1 MEAAI
6 RHSAGGTASASASST
21 GMGDAMLRARFT
33 MYYLVRACH
42 DAACCSRPPMQPPP
56 STRCS
61 SLLATLRILPAMLLL
76 AMWRRVQCVQ
86 RAGVAQRHDLLSHS
100 LRQRCGAC
108 AMAYSL
114 TYVALTAPAQD
125 LIDADAFCHSEVRM
139 QGDSASLAPVPMR
152 PANNVL
158 VNHIAGQACATSS
171 TSACT
176 RSSTRCAG
184 SMMLLDSTPSSCLEA
199 AVAERFVVSCCCR
212 AVWGSLCGT
221 CWRA

>member
-21 GMGDAMLRARFT
+21 GMGDAMPRARFT

-76 AMWRRVQCVQ
+76 AMWRRVQCVEH
-86 RAGVAQRHDLLSHS
+86 AGVAQRHDLLSHS

-114 TYVALTAPAQD
+114 TYVALTAPVQD
-125 LIDADAFCHSEVRM
+125 SITSNDFRDSEARF
-139 QGDSASLAPVPMR
+139 QGKSASMAPVPVTA
-152 PANNVL
+152 AN
-158 VNHIAGQACATSS
+158 
-171 TSACT
+171 
-176 RSSTRCAG
+176 RS
-184 SMMLLDSTPSSCLEA
+184 LSTPLLSELA
-199 AVAERFVVSCCCR
+199 RRVRRLHVRGLRQR
-212 AVWGSLCGT
+212 APDL
-221 CWRA
+221 